1 MRPWRWL
8 LWRASVVILRTPA
21 YWIATA
27 AHVVVL
33 AAFLLVWGEGV
44 PVLGGSVLQQL
55 AGIQAA
61 TLAAF
66 LPWTAARCGSM
77 SRLSTTRASATMAVP
92 PSQLLLARVASLA
105 LGLSALALAGLPMLL
120 LAQQISA
127 LPPGDVASLLIPIAA
142 MIAFVAVLTAWCE
155 VLIADRLGAW
165 LAAAGPTVLIF
176 AVFAPAARTAA
187 FAIGSAA
194 GLAGLAAGADPLLR
208 YLPDRMTRTPDV

>member
-1 MRPWRWL
+1 MMPWWWL
-8 LWRASVVILRTPA
+8 FWRASALIVRTPA
-21 YWIATA
+21 YWIATG

-44 PVLGGSVLQQL
+44 PVLDGSVFQQL

-77 SRLSTTRASATMAVP
+77 SRLSTTRASTTMAVP
-92 PSQLLLARVASLA
+92 PSRLLLARAASLTLA
-105 LGLSALALAGLPMLL
+105 LGALALAGLPMLL

-127 LPPGDVASLLIPIAA
+127 LPLGEVASSLIPIAS
-142 MIAFVAVLTAWCE
+142 MIGFVAVLTTWCD
-155 VLIADRLGAW
+155 VLIPDRMGAW
-165 LAAAGPTVLIF
+165 LAAAGCTVFLF

-187 FAIGSAA
+187 FAIGITA
-194 GLAGLAAGADPLLR
+194 GLAGLAGAADRLLR
-208 YLPDRMTRTPDV
+208 YLPDRMMRTTDV